1 MTRNN
6 MKEKIDVIHAH
17 EILDS
22 RGNPTLNVTVML
34 KNGLRG
40 SASVPSGASTGVHE
54 AMELRDGD
62 DTRYGGKGVRKAV
75 HNVNVKIA
83 KALRGHDVFNVRG
96 IDDTMRILDGTTNK
110 HVLGA
115 NAILGVSLACAHAG
129 ARRANLPLYEHIRNV
144 FGLKYKDFRV
154 PTPFLNVFNGGLHA
168 DTNLDMQEF
177 IIIPHGFT
185 RFARK
190 LQAGSE
196 IFHALGDVLHADG
209 LDTDVGNE
217 GGYAPEVGK
226 TEMALEY
233 LVKAVKKAK
242 YKLGTQVGF
251 GIDVAA
257 SEFYDAKKGRY
268 ILKTDRRKLG
278 GPEMIDLYEAW
289 SKKYPLMSVEDGLD
303 EDAWADWQV
312 LTKRLGKKML
322 LVGDDLFVTNVERVQ
337 MGLDQKV
344 ANSVLIKPNQIGTLS
359 ETVDTILLAQKH
371 KYKIVISHRS
381 GETSDTTIADLA
393 VAVNAEYIK
402 SGAPSRSERLS
413 KYNRLLEI
421 EEELLG
427 I

>member
-1 MTRNN
+1 

-75 HNVNVKIA
+75 NNVNVKIA
-83 KALRGHDVFNVRG
+83 KVLRGHDVFDVRG

-129 ARRANLPLYEHIRNV
+129 ARRANTALYEHIRNV
-144 FGLKYKDFRV
+144 FGLAYKDFRV

-217 GGYAPEVGK
+217 GGYAPDVGK

-257 SEFYDAKKGRY
+257 SEFYDAKKDRY
-268 ILKTDRRKLG
+268 ILKTDRRKLR